1 MPSEPLNNYI
11 RTHRNRAALSQA
23 ELATLI
29 GCGSAAT
36 VARYELG
43 MREPLLDTALALE
56 VVFGVTPRELFP
68 GRFRTVEQFVRKRVD
83 LLIEEARAAG
93 PSPATTA
100 KLRFLIEL
108 RARLTQ
114 SE

>member
-11 RTHRNRAALSQA
+11 RTHRSRAAFSQG

-43 MREPLLDTALALE
+43 AREPLLDTVLALE
-56 VVFGVTPRELFP
+56 AVFGVTARQLFP
-68 GRFRTVEQFVRKRVD
+68 GRFRTVEQFVAERVER
-83 LLIEEARAAG
+83 LIEEVRAAG
-93 PSPATTA
+93 PSPEATA

-108 RARLTQ
+108 QTRLTTAQ
-114 SE
+114 